1 CPRSAPLRARGGGP
15 RAPEPAGCW
24 GRAGRR
30 LEGRARRK
38 STGRGGAEM
47 EVVETALVSSSEDK
61 NTSNLLRTSQGVHK
75 LGAGA
80 CFSDVVPPKAS
91 DDLVQG
97 EAQHAA
103 LSRQELLDDCLHAK
117 RNVVREVGH
126 VRADEAEDWVSFR

>member
-30 LEGRARRK
+30 LEGGPE
-38 STGRGGAEM
+38 GRGGAEM
-47 EVVETALVSSSEDK
+47 EVVD
-61 NTSNLLRTSQGVHK
+61 NLLRTSQGVHK

>member
-1 CPRSAPLRARGGGP
+1 SARGARLFVRGGGGRERP
-15 RAPEPAGCW
+15 SQRGVGAGQGGGCTIVAVTL
-24 GRAGRR
+24 G
-30 LEGRARRK
+30 EG
-38 STGRGGAEM
+38 GGAGNDRY
-47 EVVETALVSSSEDK
+47 APEDK

>member
-30 LEGRARRK
+30 LE
-38 STGRGGAEM
+38 GAEM

>member
-1 CPRSAPLRARGGGP
+1 FCPRSAPLRARGGGP

-38 STGRGGAEM
+38 STEGRGGAEM
-47 EVVETALVSSSEDK
+47 EVVD
-61 NTSNLLRTSQGVHK
+61 NLLRTSQGVHK